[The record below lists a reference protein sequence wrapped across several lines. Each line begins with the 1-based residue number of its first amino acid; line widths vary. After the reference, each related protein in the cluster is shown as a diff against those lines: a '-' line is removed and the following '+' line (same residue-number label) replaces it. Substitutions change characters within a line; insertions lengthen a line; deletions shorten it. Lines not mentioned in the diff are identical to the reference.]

1 MKKSIILL
9 SIITIMLFFVA
20 CNDKTPGLK
29 INQKYIYEKY
39 ELEGAKG
46 QTLDSMKPFIRLTDD
61 NRFIFAYYMLSSY
74 LPYGRYEIK
83 NGYLILKT
91 DDKRNEYVFKIQGE
105 TLKFDAKKSKMSTT
119 ILRDGAVFK

>member
-9 SIITIMLFFVA
+9 SIIAIILFFVS
-20 CNDKTPGLK
+20 CNDKTTGLK

-39 ELEGAKG
+39 ELEAAKG
-46 QTLDSMKPFIRLTDD
+46 QTPDIMKPFIRLTDD
-61 NRFIFAYYMLSSY
+61 NRFIFAYYMFSSY

-105 TLKFDAKKSKMSTT
+105 TLKFDAKKSKISTT